1 MIHNGQKKKFHKH
14 NQSDLTNLI
23 SQMLLSHNMIEMCN
37 NEEEDGI
44 NEQKKIGRWWMK
56 KQEQDPSRNRE
67 KKSFKIVGMRK

>member
-1 MIHNGQKKKFHKH
+1 
-14 NQSDLTNLI
+14 
-23 SQMLLSHNMIEMCN
+23 MLLSHNMIEMCN